1 MFWPL
6 TRVTFQHSQTL
17 ILTLILC
24 LRQFYHSLQDNYE
37 RMENGSVQYLG
48 DNILAAVKAFA
59 ASPELNKTNPDHD
72 PRVFFDI
79 SGKIILAFYYYVV
92 LTCCLI

>member
-1 MFWPL
+1 MA
-6 TRVTFQHSQTL
+6 
-17 ILTLILC
+17 

-37 RMENGSVQYLG
+37 RMENGSVQFLG

-59 ASPELNKTNPDHD
+59 ASSELNKSNTDHG

-79 SGKIILAFYYYVV
+79 SG
-92 LTCCLI
+92 T